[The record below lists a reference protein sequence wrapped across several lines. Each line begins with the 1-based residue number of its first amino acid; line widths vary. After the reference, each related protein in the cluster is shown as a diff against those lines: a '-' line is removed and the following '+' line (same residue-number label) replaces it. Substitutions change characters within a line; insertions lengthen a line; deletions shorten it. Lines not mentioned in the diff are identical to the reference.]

1 MARLGGRSQG
11 GQALFSIMILRA
23 ARHLKLIPVLALTL
37 LVPAPDGQ
45 SVRAQTQ
52 AQAEQSVGATGLPL
66 PRFVSLRASEINLRI
81 GPGTRFPID
90 WVYRRPGMP
99 VEIINEHDN
108 WRQIR
113 DHENTVGWVHMS
125 MLSSRRGLLVVG
137 EMRVLRRDPDEAS
150 QALAYLEPGVV
161 GRLDRCDS
169 GWCRVQVSGLSGWL
183 SRRAIFGL
191 HAGEVLR

>member
-1 MARLGGRSQG
+1 M
-11 GQALFSIMILRA
+11 FLRA
-23 ARHLKLIPVLALTL
+23 LRHLGLFLVLALAVL
-37 LVPAPDGQ
+37 MPGPGGQ
-45 SVRAQTQ
+45 PSLAQSG
-52 AQAEQSVGATGLPL
+52 AEQGVGATGLPL

-90 WVYRRPGMP
+90 WVYRRPGLP

-137 EMRVLRRDPDEAS
+137 EMRILRRDADEAS

-161 GRLDRCDS
+161 GQLDHCERS
-169 GWCRVQVSGLSGWL
+169 WCRVDVAGLSGWL
-183 SRRAIFGL
+183 SRDAIFGL
-191 HAGEVLR
+191 YAGEIVR